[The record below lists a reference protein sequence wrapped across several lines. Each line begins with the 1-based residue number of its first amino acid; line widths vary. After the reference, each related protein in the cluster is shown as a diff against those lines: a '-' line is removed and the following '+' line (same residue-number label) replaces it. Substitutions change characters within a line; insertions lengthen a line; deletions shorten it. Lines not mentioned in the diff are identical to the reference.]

1 MQVGEG
7 IEPVHQSLCMN
18 PAQRM
23 ASHCELSGI
32 VTQHHGVAQEVVR
45 VDAAPDGPLSSN
57 LHGIWRRGQSGEAKS
72 VEVCRP
78 GGMISKDRFRR
89 SGQPGDEG
97 GRQCVVAHIGEGH
110 VVQHE
115 VGVAGAQQIQEVQSA
130 LRLPRAEPGEPVI
143 ADLCAEAVA
152 RLMPSSGVIDRY
164 PR

>member
-78 GGMISKDRFRR
+78 GGMISKKTA
-89 SGQPGDEG
+89 S
-97 GRQCVVAHIGEGH
+97 
-110 VVQHE
+110 
-115 VGVAGAQQIQEVQSA
+115 AGPANRAMRGAGSA
-130 LRLPRAEPGEPVI
+130 WLRI
-143 ADLCAEAVA
+143 
-152 RLMPSSGVIDRY
+152 
-164 PR
+164 